1 VTVLGAAALVGAIA
15 AQQLWLAL
23 GVAAAVLLAFV
34 IMAWP
39 DASTLAIIFI
49 LYANLAVV
57 AVKIHGVPQLI
68 GTMVPAL
75 LAIPLAHYLII
86 QRQKI
91 IINPAL
97 PVIGLF
103 LVIQVLSTLF
113 SQYIDQAV
121 SELMQYVVEGVALY
135 FLINNLIRTQKMLR
149 RAVWVLLIA
158 AIIMGG
164 VPIYQQLT
172 GTFDN
177 NYWGL
182 GQTSVEACGPGVED
196 LQGEMG
202 QYRLA
207 GSIGEQNRYAQ
218 IMLML
223 VPLGFF
229 QIWSERFPWLRALAA
244 IATAIAVIG
253 GALAF
258 SRGAAIAFV
267 LLLVIMSFMRYI
279 KPYQLAI
286 ILLGGVLLLRAMPQY
301 SSRLD
306 TLQTLSS
313 VTEEDTAGIAGADSS
328 TQSRVTEMLAAAL
341 VFADYP
347 WLGVGPGVFG
357 EYYEEYATRVG
368 IRVKLG
374 QTRQAHSLLPGIAA
388 ESGGLG
394 LIAFLAFIGVTLR
407 ELAVARKRWLQSRP
421 ELAHMA
427 TGFMLAIVSYLT
439 TGIFLHFSFIRFFWL
454 MFALAGAAAYV
465 AKVEAAAEMTSN
477 K

>member
-1 VTVLGAAALVGAIA
+1 
-15 AQQLWLAL
+15 
-23 GVAAAVLLAFV
+23 
-34 IMAWP
+34 
-39 DASTLAIIFI
+39 
-49 LYANLAVV
+49 
-57 AVKIHGVPQLI
+57 
-68 GTMVPAL
+68 
-75 LAIPLAHYLII
+75 
-86 QRQKI
+86 
-91 IINPAL
+91 
-97 PVIGLF
+97 
-103 LVIQVLSTLF
+103 
-113 SQYIDQAV
+113 
-121 SELMQYVVEGVALY
+121 
-135 FLINNLIRTQKMLR
+135 
-149 RAVWVLLIA
+149 
-158 AIIMGG
+158 
-164 VPIYQQLT
+164 
-172 GTFDN
+172 
-177 NYWGL
+177 
-182 GQTSVEACGPGVED
+182 
-196 LQGEMG
+196 
-202 QYRLA
+202 
-207 GSIGEQNRYAQ
+207 
-218 IMLML
+218 
-223 VPLGFF
+223 
-229 QIWSERFPWLRALAA
+229 
-244 IATAIAVIG
+244 
-253 GALAF
+253 
-258 SRGAAIAFV
+258 
-267 LLLVIMSFMRYI
+267 
-279 KPYQLAI
+279 
-286 ILLGGVLLLRAMPQY
+286 MPQY